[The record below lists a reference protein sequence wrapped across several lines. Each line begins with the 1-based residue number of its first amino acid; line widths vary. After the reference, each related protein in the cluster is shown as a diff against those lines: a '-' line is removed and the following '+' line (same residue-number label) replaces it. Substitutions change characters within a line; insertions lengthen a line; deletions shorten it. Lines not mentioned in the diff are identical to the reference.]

1 MHSRLSQDLHANN
14 MLVILQYGFRKGV
27 STEDA
32 AFRLTDS
39 LFISI
44 KQKKHVTGIFG
55 DLAKACGCMNH
66 EILLARLHLYGI

>member
-1 MHSRLSQDLHANN
+1 

-44 KQKKHVTGIFG
+44 KQKKHVTGIFC
-55 DLAKACGCMNH
+55 DLAKACVCMNH
-66 EILLARLHLYGI
+66 EILLAKLHLYGI